1 MCDVAQ
7 EGENMKA
14 IFYDGTEL
22 TIQQAYIGSD
32 GSLCIK
38 TISATQDQLRA
49 MFSDSVKTKRIT
61 VEERGQTLAVY
72 EKYTV
77 YEGTMVYAGG
87 ILEVHLQKEGETIE
101 EKLSRVMEENK
112 ELRSECNTLA
122 AQNAEL
128 TATLDSVLTEVL
140 PALMAG

>member
-1 MCDVAQ
+1 
-7 EGENMKA
+7 MKT

-32 GSLCIK
+32 GSFCIK
-38 TISATQDQLRA
+38 TISATQDQLRE
-49 MFSDSVKTKRIT
+49 MFSDAVKTKRIT
-61 VEERGQTLAVY
+61 VEERGQTIAVY

-101 EKLSRVMEENK
+101 EKLARLLEENK
-112 ELRSECNTLA
+112 ELRSECNALA
-122 AQNAEL
+122 LDNEMLKACMLEMSEL
-128 TATLDSVLTEVL
+128 VYQ
-140 PALMAG
+140 

>member
-7 EGENMKA
+7 EGGTMKI
-14 IFYDGTEL
+14 IFNDGIEL
-22 TIQQAYIGSD
+22 QIQSARVDSSGA
-32 GSLCIK
+32 LLVK
-38 TISATQDQLRA
+38 TISATQEQLRS

-61 VEERGQTLAVY
+61 IEERGQTLAVY

-101 EKLSRVMEENK
+101 EKLARVLEENK
-112 ELRSECNTLA
+112 ELRSECNALA
-122 AQNAEL
+122 
-128 TATLDSVLTEVL
+128 LDNEMLKACMLEMSEMVYQ
-140 PALMAG
+140 

>member
-1 MCDVAQ
+1 
-7 EGENMKA
+7 MKI

-38 TISATQDQLRA
+38 TISATQDQLRE
-49 MFSDSVKTKRIT
+49 MFSDAVKTKRIT
-61 VEERGQTLAVY
+61 VEERGQTIAVY

-101 EKLSRVMEENK
+101 EKLARVLDENK
-112 ELRSECNTLA
+112 ELRSECNALA
-122 AQNAEL
+122 LDNEMLKACMLEMSEL
-128 TATLDSVLTEVL
+128 VYQ
-140 PALMAG
+140 

>member
-1 MCDVAQ
+1 
-7 EGENMKA
+7 MKT

-38 TISATQDQLRA
+38 TISATQEQLRA
-49 MFSDSVKTKRIT
+49 MFSDTVKTKRIT
-61 VEERGQTLAVY
+61 VEERGQTIAVY

-101 EKLSRVMEENK
+101 EKLARVLEENK
-112 ELRSECNTLA
+112 ELRSECNALT
-122 AQNAEL
+122 QDNEL
-128 TATLDSVLTEVL
+128 MKACILEMSELVYQ
-140 PALMAG
+140 

>member
-1 MCDVAQ
+1 
-7 EGENMKA
+7 MK
-14 IFYDGTEL
+14 IICNDGTEL
-22 TIQQAYIGSD
+22 QIQQAQVSG
-32 GSLCIK
+32 GALRIK
-38 TISATQDQLRA
+38 TISATQEQLRA
-49 MFSDSVKTKRIT
+49 MFSDPVKTRKIT
-61 VEERGQTLAVY
+61 VIEREQTLAVY

-112 ELRSECNTLA
+112 ELRSECNALS